1 MILSRVYNTSQYL
14 HGMADPPSA
23 NASAAS
29 IAGLADVSCRLA
41 GLVYNSSQAFKEAP
55 RSIKSLS
62 EELEQLHSLLQEVH
76 SLVKR

>member
-1 MILSRVYNTSQYL
+1 
-14 HGMADPPSA
+14 MADPLSA

-41 GLVYNSSQAFKEAP
+41 GSVYKSSQAFKEAP
-55 RSIKSLS
+55 RNLKRPS